1 MDDFIPVLLGY
12 LHDVVVVATVAD
24 ESFGEFAE
32 LLGFTHE

>member
-1 MDDFIPVLLGY
+1 MDDFIPVLLGF
-12 LHDVVVVATVAD
+12 LHDVVVVAAVAD